1 MRKLVLVPV
10 VWLILFCLSIPCFA
24 GEETGENQALPEV
37 AAILEGIEK
46 RYESGT
52 VCSRFAQQSLLAGM
66 GMADE
71 ASGNVCF
78 QYPGRMHWHYTE
90 PYEQFVISDGT
101 SLWVYQPAEGQVL
114 TGKMDEV
121 LAAGEGA
128 SFFTDIKVLSKAFEI
143 SHATG
148 RRAQVWRD
156 QGLLGLMLVP
166 KKPRSDFAMLY
177 LAIDQE
183 SFSIRESVTIND
195 AGDIARI
202 QFFDEEILPSKSRGE
217 GAFTFKPPDGTEVIQ
232 IERELGQ

>member
-1 MRKLVLVPV
+1 MRLFI
-10 VWLILFCLSIPCFA
+10 LILTAACILLCLAIPGFA
-24 GEETGENQALPEV
+24 GDEVGESQALPEV
-37 AAILEGIEK
+37 SAILEGMEK

-101 SLWVYQPAEGQVL
+101 SIWVYQPAEGQVL
-114 TGKMDEV
+114 TGRVDEI
-121 LAAGEGA
+121 LSAGEGA

-148 RRAQVWRD
+148 RRAQIWRD
-156 QGLLGLMLVP
+156 QGLLGLLLVP
-166 KKPRSDFAMLY
+166 KKPRSEFAMLY

-183 SFSIRESVTIND
+183 SFSIRESVSIND

-202 QFFDEEILPSKSRGE
+202 QFFDEEILPGKSRGE
-217 GAFTFKPPDGTEVIQ
+217 EAFTFKPPDGTEVIQ
-232 IERELGQ
+232 IEKELGQ